1 MIVEIRGADGKTE
14 RLTQAQFE
22 EQVRD
27 GLLGPETLVRVEAVT
42 GRRFRP
48 LGTLELA
55 EPLIDPEQ
63 RLYRQRV
70 RYAAPLVTAALV
82 GVQVRLYLWSKVPGV
97 DVWLVDHLTNWAP
110 AALELGEVHR
120 LVTYG
125 FLHLS
130 FTHLA
135 LNMLFL
141 AWAGANLERALGR
154 RNLLSVWM
162 VSVVAGGALSLW
174 MSPGRPSLGASGG
187 DFGLLAAAVIFGWKH
202 EELLPDS
209 TRRQFGWGALPYLIY
224 PLLIGLQSEAVDN
237 WGHLGGLLGGAV
249 MATLLNPEGFTQH
262 TASNRRTRR
271 LALLSLGLGLGALR
285 LVGPQLVVLEPLVS
299 SGLIASRPSAWREG
313 WAFTDDRGWLSPTDK
328 TALVVTT
335 RSYERP
341 PGPAT
346 ATKAFL
352 DQLDD
357 RASGL
362 AVVRQ
367 SSFTRDGWPAQ
378 RVELTFMLGGVSQR
392 MHALIITRGAFVHRV
407 HLHGPSAYSARISA
421 LAERAFAEIR
431 VTEPESLTLARD
443 AVRRDPG
450 SWLALV
456 ELGEQAGHAG
466 FSDEAER
473 AFDTAMP
480 LAGPRRARVA
490 AGLLE
495 LWADYAEAAEPAR
508 VEALL
513 QEHPDDPRVVHAA
526 AMVYAALGERARAE
540 SLLLAAL
547 DVWPNDVPLRRALEA
562 VERGDP

>member
-1 MIVEIRGADGKTE
+1 MIVEVRGPDGKTE

-22 EQVRD
+22 EQVRE
-27 GLLGPETLVRVEAVT
+27 GVLGPETLVRVEAVT

-48 LGTLELA
+48 LSTLELA

-63 RLYRQRV
+63 RAYRQRV

-97 DVWLVDHLTNWAP
+97 DTWLVDHLTNWAP

-154 RNLLSVWM
+154 RNLLCLWG
-162 VSVVAGGALSLW
+162 VSVVAGGALSLG

-202 EELLPDS
+202 EELLPDL
-209 TRRQFGWGALPYLIY
+209 TRRQFGWGVLPYLIY

-271 LALLSLGLGLGALR
+271 VALLGLTVGLVALR
-285 LVGPQLVVLEPLVS
+285 LAGPQLVGLTPLVG
-299 SGLIASRPSAWREG
+299 SGLVASRPSAWREG
-313 WAFTDDRGWLSPTDK
+313 WAFTDDRGWLSPTDQA
-328 TALVVTT
+328 ALVVTT

-341 PGPAT
+341 PGLAT

-367 SSFTRDGWPAQ
+367 SSFTKDGWPAQ
-378 RVELTFMLGGVSQR
+378 RVELTFTLGGASQR

-407 HLHGPSAYSARISA
+407 HLHGPSRLAARLGA
-421 LAERAFAEIR
+421 LAERAFAEVHI
-431 VTEPESLTLARD
+431 TAPESLTAARD
-443 AVRRDPG
+443 AVRQAPA

-456 ELGEQAGHAG
+456 ELGEQASVAGHP
-466 FSDEAER
+466 DEAQR

-480 LAGPRRARVA
+480 LAGPRRSRVA
-490 AGLLE
+490 AGLLA
-495 LWADYAEAAEPAR
+495 LWADYAALAEPAR

-513 QEHPDDPRVVHAA
+513 AEHPDDPRVSHGAA
-526 AMVYAALGERARAE
+526 LVYVALGERARAE
-540 SLLLAAL
+540 ALLLDAL
-547 DVWPNDVPLRRALEA
+547 EVWPDDVPLRRALESI
-562 VERGDP
+562 ERGEP

>member
-1 MIVEIRGADGKTE
+1 MIVEVRGPDGKTE

-22 EQVRD
+22 EQVRE
-27 GLLGPETLVRVEAVT
+27 GLLGPDTLVRVEAVT

-48 LGTLELA
+48 LSTLELA

-82 GVQVRLYLWSKVPGV
+82 GLQVRLYLWSKVPGV
-97 DVWLVDHLTNWAP
+97 SGWLVDHLTNWAP

-141 AWAGANLERALGR
+141 AWAGSNLERALGR
-154 RNLLSVWM
+154 RNLLALWM
-162 VSVVAGGALSLW
+162 VSVVSGGALSLW

-209 TRRQFGWGALPYLIY
+209 ARRQFGWGVLPYLIY
-224 PLLIGLQSEAVDN
+224 PLLIGIQSEAVDN
-237 WGHLGGLLGGAV
+237 WGHLGGLLGGAL
-249 MATLLNPEGFTQH
+249 MATLLGPEGFRLTA
-262 TASNRRTRR
+262 ASNLRVRR
-271 LALLSLGLGLGALR
+271 LAMLSLVLGLAALR
-285 LVGPQLVVLEPLVS
+285 LMGPQLVSLEPLVS
-299 SGLIASRPSAWREG
+299 SGLVASRPSAWREG

-328 TALVVTT
+328 AALVVTT

-367 SSFTRDGWPAQ
+367 SASTRDGWPAQ
-378 RVELTFMLGGVSQR
+378 RVELTFTLGGVSQR

-407 HLHGPSAYSARISA
+407 HLHGPSSLSAQLGA
-421 LAERAFAEIR
+421 LAERAFAEVRITDPDSLIR
-431 VTEPESLTLARD
+431 ARG
-443 AVRRDPG
+443 AVRQDPG
-450 SWLALV
+450 AWLALV
-456 ELGEQAGHAG
+456 ELGEQASAAG
-466 FSDEAER
+466 LPDEAER
-473 AFDTAMP
+473 AFKTAMP

-495 LWADYAEAAEPAR
+495 LWADYADAADLSQ

-513 QEHPDDPRVVHAA
+513 AEHPDDPRVVHAA
-526 AMVYAALGERARAE
+526 ALVYAALGDRERAE
-540 SLLLAAL
+540 TILLAAL
-547 DVWPNDVPLRRALEA
+547 DVWPDDVPLRRALES
-562 VERGDP
+562 VERGGY